1 MKEFIYYYFLFYFFI
16 KIINSENIIFV
27 DYNIKRNY
35 NSFDEC
41 GSSDQP
47 ICTSF
52 EDAIN
57 KVILIS
63 INSLDTPTIY
73 INIIGDINGTNIIS
87 LGNLYNFC
95 GTLYIRSNS
104 SNSNI
109 NIDGTNSTQQP
120 FLIIQEPDEINLTI
134 SKCTKKRVFIFQRL
148 NFINWDQT
156 IISININQEI
166 NDQPIDQ
173 SKFFQILMVDTFI
186 ISSSSII
193 FVNPKNSKDLF
204 KNYNFKGLQFYFT
217 TSYCINMKSSKLLAP
232 NSTDN
237 FLPPIYI
244 IGGSIIRFFNIQNSS
259 ILSTPFIYIKSGSL
273 EFVNDI
279 SISNNNFS
287 IYPIVLLI
295 NSKFST
301 LKTISFNE
309 NEFFTFFLFYECQTQ
324 PITPINFFNNIQP
337 HQSNYQRK
345 LYLGIQLENSVTVIK
360 NSHFTIQEYLKFT
373 LNLNNTIGND
383 IFYVENSNF
392 IIQFLGLERLIQGNH
407 MIKVINSIVT
417 FQNIDLKWDG
427 FPIIGSNSTIDFIY
441 CKNLN
446 NSFCGCSTC
455 NFLNQ
460 SFNCDFSSSTASSFE
475 PTETPTLSETNSPTN
490 TQTPPTI
497 TETPTHSKTN
507 TPTNTQTPKINET
520 QPFITNTPTPTQTL
534 KKSNKNRNIAI
545 IVVTIV
551 LGVTSIVSLL
561 IFSIYKRYNSKLSIR
576 DNDNM
581 FGAGDEKA
589 FSPSFDIVTPNI
601 NEDCGQ
607 KEGL

>member
-1 MKEFIYYYFLFYFFI
+1 MKEFINYYFLFYFFI

-27 DYNIKRNY
+27 DYNINRNY
-35 NSFDEC
+35 SSFDEC
-41 GSSDQP
+41 GESDQP

-73 INIIGDINGTNIIS
+73 INIIGDINGTNIVS

-109 NIDGTNSTQQP
+109 NIDGTSSIQQP
-120 FLIIQEPDEINLTI
+120 FLKIQEPDETNSTI
-134 SKCTKKRVFIFQRL
+134 SICTKKRVFIFQRL

-166 NDQPIDQ
+166 NDPPIDQ

-186 ISSSSII
+186 VSSSSII
-193 FVNPKNSKDLF
+193 FVNPKNSIDLYQ
-204 KNYNFKGLQFYFT
+204 NYNFKALQFYFT
-217 TSYCINMKSSKLLAP
+217 TSYCINMKSSNFLAP

-237 FLPPIYI
+237 YLPPIFI
-244 IGGSIIRFFNIQNSS
+244 IGGLIIRFFNIQNSS
-259 ILSTPFIYIKSGSL
+259 ILSTPFMYIKSGSL

-287 IYPIVLLI
+287 IYPIILLI

-301 LKTISFNE
+301 LKTISFNG
-309 NEFFTFFLFYECQTQ
+309 NEFFTFFLFYECKTQ
-324 PITPINFFNNIQP
+324 PIASINFFKNIQP

-345 LYLGIQLENSVTVIK
+345 LYLGIQLENSITVIK
-360 NSHFTIQEYLKFT
+360 NSDFTIQEYLNFD

-383 IFYVENSNF
+383 IFYIENSNL
-392 IIQFLGLERLIQGNH
+392 IIQFLKLDRLVQGIH
-407 MIKVINSIVT
+407 MINTINSIIT
-417 FQNIDLKWDG
+417 FQNIDFKWDG
-427 FPIIGSNSTIDFIY
+427 FPIIGSNSTIDFKY

-455 NFLNQ
+455 DFLNK
-460 SFNCDFSSSTASSFE
+460 SFNCDFNSSTSLSSSSSFE
-475 PTETPTLSETNSPTN
+475 QTDTPTDTPTHTQTKTPTN
-490 TQTPPTI
+490 TSTP
-497 TETPTHSKTN
+497 
-507 TPTNTQTPKINET
+507 PTNTQTPKINNTES
-520 QPFITNTPTPTQTL
+520 PITNTPTLTQTF
-534 KKSNKNRNIAI
+534 KKSNKNRNIII
-545 IVVTIV
+545 IVVTLV
-551 LGVTSIVSLL
+551 LGVTSMVSIV
-561 IFSIYKRYNSKLSIR
+561 IFSIYKRYNSQLSIT
-576 DNDNM
+576 DNDKM

-589 FSPSFDIVTPNI
+589 VSPSYDIVTPNI
-601 NEDCGQ
+601 NEDYGQ

>member
-1 MKEFIYYYFLFYFFI
+1 MKEFIYYFLFYFFI

-27 DYNIKRNY
+27 NYNIERNY
-35 NSFDEC
+35 YSFEEC
-41 GSSDQP
+41 GGIDQP
-47 ICTSF
+47 ICTSL

-63 INSLDTPTIY
+63 INSLNTPTIY

-109 NIDGTNSTQQP
+109 NIDGTNSRQKP
-120 FLIIQEPDEINLTI
+120 FLIIQETDEINSTI

-148 NFINWDQT
+148 NFINWNQT

-166 NDQPIDQ
+166 NDPPIDQ

-193 FVNPKNSKDLF
+193 LVNPKNSIDLF
-204 KNYNFKGLQFYFT
+204 KNYNFKAIQFYFT

-237 FLPPIYI
+237 YLPPIYI
-244 IGGSIIRFFNIQNSS
+244 IGASIIRFFNIHNSS

-287 IYPIVLLI
+287 IYPFILLI

-309 NEFFTFFLFYECQTQ
+309 NQFFTFFLFYDCQTQ
-324 PITPINFFNNIQP
+324 PIISINFFKNIQP
-337 HQSNYQRK
+337 HQSNYHRK
-345 LYLGIQLENSVTVIK
+345 LYLGIQLENSITVIK
-360 NSHFTIQEYLKFT
+360 NSDFTIQEYLKFT
-373 LNLNNTIGND
+373 LNLNNTIEND
-383 IFYVENSNF
+383 IFYIENSNL
-392 IIQFLGLERLIQGNH
+392 IIQFLELDRLIQGDH
-407 MIKVINSIVT
+407 MINTINSIIT
-417 FQNIDLKWDG
+417 FENLDFKWDG
-427 FPIIGSNSTIDFIY
+427 FPIIGSNSTIDFKY

-455 NFLNQ
+455 NFLNK
-460 SFNCDFSSSTASSFE
+460 SFNCDFNSSTSSSSLE
-475 PTETPTLSETNSPTN
+475 QTETPTQTQSN
-490 TQTPPTI
+490 TPTPPTI
-497 TETPTHSKTN
+497 TE

-520 QPFITNTPTPTQTL
+520 ESPITITPLQIL
-534 KKSNKNRNIAI
+534 KRSNKKRNIII
-545 IVVTIV
+545 IVVTIAF
-551 LGVTSIVSLL
+551 GVTSIVSIV
-561 IFSIYKRYNSKLSIR
+561 IFSIYKRYSSQLSIT
-576 DNDNM
+576 DSDNM
-581 FGAGDEKA
+581 FGAADEKA
-589 FSPSFDIVTPNI
+589 VSPSFDIVTSNI